1 MKLKSTFL
9 KVGMCFAFCRNSFYF
24 LVLGKKIEL
33 EIGLEPT
40 TY

>member
-9 KVGMCFAFCRNSFYF
+9 KMGMCFVFVEILF
-24 LVLGKKIEL
+24 LFVLSKKIEL